1 MNSIEEIIDDLRQG
15 KMVIMVDN
23 EDRENEGDLV
33 MAAAFVRPED
43 VNFMAK
49 YGRGLICLTLTRE
62 RCQQLR
68 LPLMVSDNQTP
79 YTTNFTVSIEAAS
92 GVTTGISAADRAL
105 TIQRAVA
112 RDAQPSDLM
121 QPGHIFPLMAQP
133 GGVLNRAG
141 HTEAG
146 CDLARLAGVEP
157 AAVIVEI
164 LNDDGSMA
172 RRPDLE
178 IFAAR
183 HQLKIGAISDLIN
196 YRIRHE
202 NTLERISRCA
212 YPTEFGEFTLY
223 AYQDR
228 NDDNVHLALVMGN
241 VADGEPVLTRVH
253 ARNLIDDTLFSKR
266 SDCNMPVREALKRIA
281 EAGRGV
287 LVLIRG
293 NENNKNLVELIHGY
307 EMQDHGLK
315 TGLTSDIP
323 DWRTT
328 GAGSRI
334 LSDLGVHRLKV
345 LGAQKKYFGLS
356 GFDLEIVEH
365 VGPESAAGGS

>member
-1 MNSIEEIIDDLRQG
+1 MNSIEEIIADLRQG
-15 KMVIMVDN
+15 KMVIIMDD
-23 EDRENEGDLV
+23 EDRENEGDLL
-33 MAAAFVRPED
+33 MAAAFARPED
-43 VNFMAK
+43 INFMAK

-68 LPLMVSDNQTP
+68 LPLMVTDNNTP
-79 YTTNFTVSIEAAS
+79 YTTNFTVSIEAAT

-105 TIQRAVA
+105 TVQAAVA
-112 RDAQPSDLM
+112 KNAQPGDLV
-121 QPGHIFPLMAQP
+121 QPGHIFPLMAQA

-178 IFAAR
+178 VFADQ
-183 HQLKIGAISDLIN
+183 HNLKIGTIADLIH
-196 YRIRHE
+196 YRIKHE
-202 NTLERISRCA
+202 NTLERISECV
-212 YPTEFGEFTLY
+212 YPTEFGDFRLY
-223 AYQDR
+223 AYQDC

-241 VADGEPVLTRVH
+241 VAGDEPVLVRVH
-253 ARNLIDDTLFSKR
+253 ARNLIDDLLFSKR
-266 SDCNMPVREALKRIA
+266 SDCSLPVREALKNIA

-287 LVLIRG
+287 LVIIRQK
-293 NENNKNLVELIHGY
+293 ENNKDLVELIHAY
-307 EMQDHGLK
+307 QMLDHGVKHGQDL
-315 TGLTSDIP
+315 SADS

-334 LSDLGVHRLKV
+334 LSDLGVRRLKV
-345 LGAQKKYFGLS
+345 MGAQKKYIGLS
-356 GFDLEIVEH
+356 GFDLEVVEH
-365 VGPESAAGGS
+365 IDSTH

>member
-15 KMVIMVDN
+15 KMVIIMDD
-23 EDRENEGDLV
+23 EDRENEGDLL
-33 MAAAFVRPED
+33 MAAAFARPED
-43 VNFMAK
+43 INFMAK

-68 LPLMVSDNQTP
+68 LPLMVNDNQTP
-79 YTTNFTVSIEAAS
+79 YTTNFTVSIEAAE

-105 TIQRAVA
+105 TIQKAVA
-112 RDAQPSDLM
+112 THAQPCDLV
-121 QPGHIFPLMAQP
+121 QPGHVFPLMAQA

-178 IFAAR
+178 IFAQQ
-183 HQLKIGAISDLIN
+183 HNLKIGTIADLIQ
-196 YRIRHE
+196 YRIKHE
-202 NTLERISRCA
+202 NTLERISECA
-212 YPTEFGEFTLY
+212 YPTEFGLFKLY

-228 NDDNVHLALVMGN
+228 NDDNVHLALVMGD
-241 VADGEPVLTRVH
+241 VAGDEPVLVRVH
-253 ARNLIDDTLFSKR
+253 ARNLIDDLLFSQR
-266 SDCNMPVREALKRIA
+266 SDCSLPVREALKNIA

-287 LVLIRG
+287 LVIIRQK
-293 NENNKNLVELIHGY
+293 ENNKDLVELMHAY
-307 EMQDHGLK
+307 QMQDHGIK
-315 TGLTSDIP
+315 TQQDLTADA

-328 GAGSRI
+328 GTGSRI
-334 LSDLGVHRLKV
+334 LSDLGVRRLKV
-345 LGAQKKYFGLS
+345 MGAQKKYIGLS
-356 GFDLEIVEH
+356 GFDLQVVEH
-365 VGPESAAGGS
+365 VDTVH

>member
-1 MNSIEEIIDDLRQG
+1 MNSIEEIIEDLRQG
-15 KMVIMVDN
+15 KMVIIMDD
-23 EDRENEGDLV
+23 EDRENEGDLL
-33 MAAAFVRPED
+33 MAAAFTRAED

-68 LPLMVSDNQTP
+68 LPLMVNDNKTP
-79 YTTNFTVSIEAAS
+79 YTTNFTVSIEAAK

-105 TIQRAVA
+105 TIQAAVA
-112 RDAQPSDLM
+112 KNAQPGDLV
-121 QPGHIFPLMAQP
+121 QPGHVFPLMAQA

-178 IFAAR
+178 VFAGQ
-183 HQLKIGAISDLIN
+183 HNLKIGTIADLIH
-196 YRIRHE
+196 YRIQHE
-202 NTLERISRCA
+202 NTLERISECA
-212 YPTEFGEFTLY
+212 YPTEFGEFRLY
-223 AYQDR
+223 AYQDH
-228 NDDNVHLALVMGN
+228 NDENVHLALVMGD
-241 VADGEPVLTRVH
+241 VAGDEPVLVRVH
-253 ARNLIDDTLFSKR
+253 ARNLIDDLFFSQR
-266 SDCNMPVREALKRIA
+266 SDCSLPVREALKKIA

-287 LVLIRG
+287 LVIIR
-293 NENNKNLVELIHGY
+293 EKEDNKSLVELIHHY
-307 EMQDHGLK
+307 QMQDHGIK
-315 TGLTSDIP
+315 THQDQVDP

-328 GAGSRI
+328 GTGSRI

-345 LGAQKKYFGLS
+345 MGAQKKYIGLS
-356 GFDLEIVEH
+356 GFDLEVVEH
-365 VGPESAAGGS
+365 IGAAL